1 MPSAPRDVGVFA
13 NSPAIS
19 KLVAKIQN
27 PSNNRPDHL
36 AIKIIKKSGLG
47 NPESMG
53 WLVITINVPHLKLI
67 RDFDLCYCAFFSSV
81 LLLTQ
86 VS

>member
-27 PSNNRPDHL
+27 PCNNRPDHL
-36 AIKIIKKSGLG
+36 AIKTIKKSGLG
-47 NPESMG
+47 SPESMWG
-53 WLVITINVPHLKLI
+53 G
-67 RDFDLCYCAFFSSV
+67 
-81 LLLTQ
+81 
-86 VS
+86 